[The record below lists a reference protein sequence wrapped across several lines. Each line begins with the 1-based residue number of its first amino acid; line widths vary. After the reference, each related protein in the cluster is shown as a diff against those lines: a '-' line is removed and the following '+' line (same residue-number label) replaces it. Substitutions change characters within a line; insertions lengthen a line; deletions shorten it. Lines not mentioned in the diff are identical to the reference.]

1 MVWTKVLRPM
11 TRKPH
16 LRCVIYTRK
25 STEEGLDQDFNSLDA
40 QKEACAAYIKS
51 QASEGWKL
59 IDKQY
64 SDGGISGGTME
75 RPALQK
81 LLEEIKQGRVDVVV
95 VYKIDRLTRSL
106 MDFARMVEVFDAHN
120 VSFVSITQQFNTTTS
135 MGRLTLN
142 VLLSFA
148 QFEREVTAERIR
160 DKIAA
165 SKRKGMWVG
174 GPVPVGYKTID
185 KKLIIEPDE
194 AETVRR
200 LFAMYLELGSVFELR
215 QRLDELGWCT
225 PVRVSRNGNRSG
237 DKPYSRGQLYWIL
250 RNPIYIGKVRHGDE
264 VWPGQ
269 HQAIINEPT
278 WTAVQEQLKA
288 GSNTGVHTNEPIGQQ
303 LLTGILF
310 DETGDR
316 LTPSHAG
323 GKIRRYRYYVSQRLL
338 QGSKSDQSGWRL
350 PAPRLEKAVV
360 DGICA
365 FLTDETKLCDAINAQ
380 QINADEIS
388 KAIDAAS
395 AKVGDL
401 KRAGKPAR
409 QILHQIASRIEVS
422 TQCLTIQV
430 SCRGLATALGISAI
444 QNSSEY
450 GLDIPVSFKRR
461 GIETKML
468 IGELG
473 SGETDQN
480 LVSTI
485 AQARAWLGRLNPEGL
500 TISQLAEELEI
511 DDGEIS
517 RVLPLAF
524 LAPDIVRNIV
534 EGRHPPELT
543 TRRLKRL
550 KPLPALWHDQRQALN
565 FPAQN

>member
-1 MVWTKVLRPM
+1 MSK
-11 TRKPH
+11 KN
-16 LRCVIYTRK
+16 LRCVICTRK

-40 QKEACAAYIKS
+40 QREACAAYIKS

-59 IDKQY
+59 IDKQF

-75 RPALQK
+75 RPALQE

-106 MDFARMVEVFDAHN
+106 MDFARMVEVFDKHE

-165 SKRKGMWVG
+165 SKRKGMWMG
-174 GPVPVGYKTID
+174 GPVPVGYSTAD
-185 KKLIIEPDE
+185 KKLVVEPNE
-194 AETVRR
+194 ARTVRQ
-200 LFAMYLELGSVFELR
+200 LFCMYLELGSVFELKE
-215 QRLDELGWCT
+215 RLDDLGWRT
-225 PVRVSRNGNRSG
+225 PVRISRNGNRSG

-250 RNPIYIGKVRHGDE
+250 RNPIYIGNVRHGDQ

-269 HQAIINEPT
+269 HEAIIDDALWQT
-278 WTAVQEQLKA
+278 VQEQLLR
-288 GSNTGVHTNEPIGQQ
+288 GSNAGVHTKEPARQQ

-323 GKIRRYRYYVSQRLL
+323 GKTRRYRYYVSQRLL
-338 QGSKSDQSGWRL
+338 HGSRKDQSGWRL
-350 PAPRLEKAVV
+350 PAPQLEKTVN
-360 DGICA
+360 DGISE
-365 FLTDETKLCDAINAQ
+365 FLTDQPKLTDAIGGKDRE
-380 QINADEIS
+380 ADEIS
-388 KAIDAAS
+388 SAIHAAKAKSDE
-395 AKVGDL
+395 L
-401 KRAGKPAR
+401 KRGGKITRDA
-409 QILHQIASRIEVS
+409 IHEIVSRIEIFPERLAISMSSQRLAS
-422 TQCLTIQV
+422 T
-430 SCRGLATALGISAI
+430 LGISPD
-444 QNSSEY
+444 QNASLYSLE
-450 GLDIPVSFKRR
+450 IPVAFRKR

-468 IGELG
+468 VGTQS
-473 SGETDQN
+473 SGPADQN
-480 LVSTI
+480 LISTI
-485 AQARAWLGRLNPEGL
+485 AQAHAWLNRLNGENI
-500 TISQLAEELEI
+500 TISQLANDAEV

-517 RVLPLAF
+517 RILPLAF
-524 LAPDIVRNIV
+524 LAPDVVRSIV

-550 KPLPALWHDQRQALN
+550 KPLPPLWDDQRKALN

>member
-1 MVWTKVLRPM
+1 MNKKR
-11 TRKPH
+11 

-59 IDKQY
+59 INKQF

-75 RPALQK
+75 RPALQE
-81 LLEEIKQGRVDVVV
+81 LLEEIKHGRVDVVV

-106 MDFARMVEVFDAHN
+106 MDFARMVEVFDKHE

-165 SKRKGMWVG
+165 SKRKGMWMG
-174 GPVPVGYKTID
+174 GPVPVGYSTVD
-185 KKLIIEPDE
+185 KKLVVESDE
-194 AETVRR
+194 AKTVRE
-200 LFAMYLELGSVFELR
+200 LFSLYLELGSVFELKE
-215 QRLDELGWCT
+215 RLDDLGWRT
-225 PVRVSRNGNRSG
+225 PIRISRNGNQTGGKS
-237 DKPYSRGQLYWIL
+237 YSRGQLYWIL
-250 RNPIYIGKVRHGDE
+250 RNPIYIGNVRHGE
-264 VWPGQ
+264 EIWPGQ
-269 HQAIINEPT
+269 HEGIIDDAL
-278 WTAVQEQLKA
+278 WQAVQEQLKR
-288 GSNTGVHTNEPIGQQ
+288 GSNAGAHRNKPVGQQ

-323 GKIRRYRYYVSQRLL
+323 GKARRYRYYVSQRLL
-338 QGSKSDQSGWRL
+338 HGSKKDQSGWRL
-350 PAPRLEKAVV
+350 PAPQLEKAVT
-360 DGICA
+360 DGISE
-365 FLTDETKLCDAINAQ
+365 FLTNQPNLTDAIGCQNRE
-380 QINADEIS
+380 ADEIS
-388 KAIDAAS
+388 SAIDAAK
-395 AKVGDL
+395 AKSDEQ
-401 KRAGKPAR
+401 KRSGKITRDA
-409 QILHQIASRIEVS
+409 IHEIVSRIEVS
-422 TQCLTIQV
+422 AKRLTI
-430 SCRGLATALGISAI
+430 SISSERLASMLGISSA
-444 QNSSEY
+444 QGASQYLLE
-450 GLDIPVSFKRR
+450 IPVAFRRR

-468 IGELG
+468 VGEQS
-473 SGETDQN
+473 SGHADQN
-480 LVSTI
+480 LISTI
-485 AQARAWLGRLNPEGL
+485 AQAHAWLNRLTSEEL
-500 TISQLAEELEI
+500 TISQLASDVEI

-517 RVLPLAF
+517 RILPLAF
-524 LAPDIVRNIV
+524 LAPDVARSIV

-550 KPLPALWHDQRQALN
+550 KPLPSLWQDQRKALN

>member
-1 MVWTKVLRPM
+1 MSK
-11 TRKPH
+11 KH

-40 QKEACAAYIKS
+40 QQEACAAYIKS
-51 QASEGWKL
+51 QAGEGWRL

-75 RPALQK
+75 RPALQE
-81 LLEEIKQGRVDVVV
+81 LLAEIKQDRVDVVV

-106 MDFARMVEVFDAHN
+106 MDFARMVEVFDRHD

-165 SKRKGMWVG
+165 SKRKGMWMG
-174 GPVPVGYKTID
+174 GPVPVGYKTIE
-185 KKLIIEPDE
+185 KKLVIYSIE
-194 AETVRR
+194 AETVRK
-200 LFAMYLELGSVFELR
+200 LFSMYLDLGSAFELK
-215 QRLDELGWCT
+215 QRLDELEWCT
-225 PVRVSRNGNRSG
+225 PLRVSRNGNKTG
-237 DKPYSRGQLYWIL
+237 GKPYSRGQLYWIL
-250 RNPIYIGKVRHGDE
+250 RNPIYIGKVRHRDE

-269 HQAIINEPT
+269 HQAIIDETIWN
-278 WTAVQEQLKA
+278 AVQERLEA
-288 GSNTGVHTNEPIGQQ
+288 GSNIGLRTNGSVNHQ
-303 LLTGILF
+303 LLTGILY

-323 GKIRRYRYYVSQRLL
+323 GKTRRYRYYVSLRLL
-338 QGSKSDQSGWRL
+338 QGSKTDQLGWRL
-350 PAPRLEKAVV
+350 PAPRLEKAII
-360 DGICA
+360 DGIGA
-365 FLTDETKLCDAINAQ
+365 FLADPAKLIEAIHAQ
-380 QINADEIS
+380 DREADEIN
-388 KAIDAAS
+388 KAIEAATIKS
-395 AKVGDL
+395 EDVKQANKL
-401 KRAGKPAR
+401 AR
-409 QILHQIASRIEVS
+409 KIVHQITSRIEVS
-422 TQCLTIQV
+422 AQRLTIQV
-430 SCRGLATALGISAI
+430 SCEGLATM
-444 QNSSEY
+444 
-450 GLDIPVSFKRR
+450 LDIAAIEESSDYHLEIPIAFRRR

-468 IGELG
+468 IGEQA
-473 SGETDQN
+473 SGEADQN
-480 LVSTI
+480 LIKTI
-485 AQARAWLGRLNPEGL
+485 AQAHRWLSRLNSEKL
-500 TISQLAEELEI
+500 TVSQLAEELKI

-534 EGRHPPELT
+534 QGRQPPELT

-550 KPLPALWHDQRQALN
+550 KPLPSLWHDQRQALN
-565 FPAQN
+565 FPIQN